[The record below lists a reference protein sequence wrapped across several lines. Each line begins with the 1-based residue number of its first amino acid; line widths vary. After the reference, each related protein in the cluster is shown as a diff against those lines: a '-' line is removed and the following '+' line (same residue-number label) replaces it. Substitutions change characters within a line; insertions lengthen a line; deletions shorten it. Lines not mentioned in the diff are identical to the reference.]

1 VLGPVPKLVVLL
13 TPACGL
19 VTLVWLFTKYWL
31 INNLLAFSLIVFFLT
46 SVRLSSLKVGATLL
60 SLAFFYDIFWV
71 FISGDVFGKN
81 VMVTVATGLDVPIK
95 MLVPLVFPHG
105 PTQSFTLIGLG
116 DIVLPG
122 LLVCFALR
130 FDASRE
136 MEWKTGYFAGNSTHI
151 PQLNSHATAALGGYT
166 VGLILCE
173 IVVGE
178 LHVAQPAMIYLV
190 PGVLGAL
197 CLMAHRRG
205 ELQDLWVGIESTH
218 ARLEDDEEGGG
229 GGYGDVDDLGRPR
242 VY

>member
-1 VLGPVPKLVVLL
+1 
-13 TPACGL
+13 
-19 VTLVWLFTKYWL
+19 
-31 INNLLAFSLIVFFLT
+31 
-46 SVRLSSLKVGATLL
+46 
-60 SLAFFYDIFWV
+60 
-71 FISGDVFGKN
+71 
-81 VMVTVATGLDVPIK
+81 MVTVATGLDVPIK